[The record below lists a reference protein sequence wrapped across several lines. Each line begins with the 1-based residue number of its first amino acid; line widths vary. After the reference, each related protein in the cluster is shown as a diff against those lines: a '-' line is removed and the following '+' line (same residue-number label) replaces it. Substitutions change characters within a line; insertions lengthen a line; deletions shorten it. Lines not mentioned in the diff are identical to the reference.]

1 MTQAIAPP
9 EIPTNVK
16 EDSLPWTSADLELL
30 PDNGNRYEII
40 NGELCVTRAPHWKHQ
55 TTCGNFYAKL
65 KLWSDQTKLGYA
77 AIGAGVIFGDKDD
90 VIPDVVWVSKEK
102 YEALIDESG
111 HLLGA
116 PDLAIEILSSGKENE
131 RRDREVKLKLYSSQ
145 GVLEYWIADWRA
157 KQIQVYRRENG
168 ILKLTMTLFVSDI
181 LTSPL
186 LPEFSCPLE
195 QIFE

>member
-1 MTQAIAPP
+1 MTQAIALP

-16 EDSLPWTSADLELL
+16 EDSIPWTSADLELL
-30 PDNGNRYEII
+30 PENGNRYEII

-55 TTCGNFYAKL
+55 KTCGRLFTAL
-65 KLWSDQTKLGYA
+65 DIWSIATKLGETA
-77 AIGAGVIFGDKDD
+77 MGAGVIFGDKDD

-131 RRDREVKLKLYSSQ
+131 RRDR
-145 GVLEYWIADWRA
+145 LEYWIADWRT

-168 ILKLTMTLFVSDI
+168 ILKLTMTLFVSDTI
-181 LTSPL
+181 TSPL
-186 LPEFSCPLE
+186 LPEFSCPLA